1 MKAVRLGEH
10 ARLIRGIT
18 FKPQDKCDPH
28 DEGAVV
34 CMRTKNVQSTLDGS
48 DLIAIPMSL
57 VKNIEKMIS
66 IGDILVSSAN
76 SWNLVGKCCQV
87 RELQFP
93 STAGGFIS
101 ILRPKTD
108 KLDAGYL
115 YRWFSSEKI
124 QNKVRSFGNQTTNIS
139 NLDHKRTLNLQIPLP
154 PIAEQKRIAA
164 ILDAADAL
172 RAKRRETLAQLD
184 TLLQSTFLDMFGD
197 PETREWPMATV
208 EEVALPKKGSIR
220 TGPFGSQ
227 LLHSEFVDEGIRV
240 LGIDNAVANE
250 FREGEARYITHEKY
264 KHLRRYTV
272 RPGDVLITIMGTC
285 GRCAIVPAGIEKSIN
300 TKHLCCITLD
310 PEKCMPGFMH
320 AYFLRHRLARTYL
333 ERNSKGAIMS
343 GLNMGIIKKMP
354 ILLPP
359 LPLQRRFAAIV
370 ESAEQQ
376 KTRLRAHLAELD
388 TLFASLQDRAFKGAL

>member
-124 QNKVRSFGNQTTNIS
+124 QNRVRSFGNQTTNIS

-197 PETREWPMATV
+197 PVTNPKGWKT
-208 EEVALPKKGSIR
+208 KKGSEICKR
-220 TGPFGSQ
+220 ITVGIVVKPASYYQETGIPALRS
-227 LLHSEFVDEGIRV
+227 LNVRANKIETNNLVYISNE
-240 LGIDNAVANE
+240 DNENKSVTTGKAGGLTDCEPLKAVYSTDSLTT
-250 FREGEARYITHEKY
+250 FRWST
-264 KHLRRYTV
+264 T
-272 RPGDVLITIMGTC
+272 
-285 GRCAIVPAGIEKSIN
+285 
-300 TKHLCCITLD
+300 
-310 PEKCMPGFMH
+310 
-320 AYFLRHRLARTYL
+320 
-333 ERNSKGAIMS
+333 
-343 GLNMGIIKKMP
+343 
-354 ILLPP
+354 
-359 LPLQRRFAAIV
+359 
-370 ESAEQQ
+370 
-376 KTRLRAHLAELD
+376 
-388 TLFASLQDRAFKGAL
+388 